1 VKGTENEVKTDYAVA
16 VSIVVPLKHAHK
28 KAKRSESM
36 GTDTTSFNVRFSFR
50 YADAELCPDLFILK
64 MEDYAPWHNL
74 KGKETHLNS
83 LTHLSISIS

>member
-16 VSIVVPLKHAHK
+16 PSIVVPLKHAHK

-36 GTDTTSFNVRFSFR
+36 GTDTTSLNIRFSFP
-50 YADAELCPDLFILK
+50 YVNAELCPDLFILRI
-64 MEDYAPWHNL
+64 EDYAPSHNL
-74 KGKETHLNS
+74 KGKKTHLNS